1 MQQEINP
8 EIVNAPNESSQE
20 QAPAANLESVPT
32 DSATL
37 ATPEWKWADEIL
49 GKGPRP
55 EFLKEKYGSV
65 EDQAKAYLEL
75 EKRMGEFKGAP
86 KDGYKFDNLPDG
98 FSAEDPLLQGFSETF
113 KEMNLSQEGFERVIG
128 KFVEL
133 ANVDNTV
140 VSNENLMREL
150 GADGKMIMDRVDN
163 WMSNFSEQDQ
173 KTIRS
178 WGMSAEDIRAL
189 DAIRAGRSPSRA
201 PTTHEAESRYVY
213 ETAKHVEAEK
223 NANWARYTRDDAYR
237 EEITRRWTDAL
248 LREGKS

>member
-1 MQQEINP
+1 MQQELNP
-8 EIVNAPNESSQE
+8 EIINAPEESSQE
-20 QAPAANLESVPT
+20 QAQAANHEATPI

-37 ATPEWKWADEIL
+37 ATPNWKWADEIL

-55 EFLKEKYGSV
+55 EFLKEKYVSV

-86 KDGYKFDNLPDG
+86 KEGYKFDNLPEG
-98 FSAEDPLLQGFSETF
+98 LSAEDPLIQGFTDTF

-133 ANVDNTV
+133 ASVDNPAT
-140 VSNENLMREL
+140 SNENLMQQL
-150 GADGKMIMDRVDN
+150 GADGKAVMERVDN

-201 PTTHEAESRYVY
+201 PTTHEAESRHVY
-213 ETAKHVEAEK
+213 ETSKAVEADRA
-223 NANWARYTRDDAYR
+223 ANWRRYTQDDAYR